1 MSGAGGMDEAA
12 TPGAGGSMPGRA
24 IVVDDEPAIRRFVAR
39 ALAREGIEVVEAE
52 DGRAAIA
59 AVEADP
65 ARLAIL
71 VCDLTLPGVGGDAVI
86 RRTLTLRPDLPV
98 LVMTGWD
105 AASAEEALDGV
116 GPVHLLSKPF
126 TLADVR
132 AAVDAALPR

>member
-1 MSGAGGMDEAA
+1 
-12 TPGAGGSMPGRA
+12 
-24 IVVDDEPAIRRFVAR
+24 VDDEPAIRRFVAR

-52 DGRAAIA
+52 DGRVAIA

-71 VCDLTLPGVGGDAVI
+71 VCDLTLPGVGGDTVI
-86 RRTLTLRPDLPV
+86 RRARALRPDLPV

-105 AASAEEALDGV
+105 PVSVEEALDGV
-116 GPVHLLSKPF
+116 GPVRLLAKPF

-132 AAVDAALPR
+132 AAVDAALPL